1 MRKIRFHIGSIV
13 ILILLV
19 AVCLAALRESNQI
32 WDSSVFSITL
42 GTLFMSIL
50 LTIYRLRPK
59 RAFWLGFA
67 LAGWTYL
74 GFTLVPSIESRLI
87 TSKALIYF
95 DSKVPRSLMARLG
108 YFENHGYFENDNDA
122 TVDLYVANS
131 QAHAMVVDKGNGA
144 IAGATPNTGSNSAIN
159 RASGNGWVF
168 LLNSVGRW
176 MRGSVGSPENFV
188 RIGHS
193 LFALVVAVVGGQVSR
208 QLYAKNR
215 AATQETPAG

>member
-32 WDSSVFSITL
+32 WDSSVFSLTL

-50 LTIYRLRPK
+50 LTIYRLGPK

-74 GFTLVPSIESRLI
+74 GLTLVPSIESRLI
-87 TSKALIYF
+87 TTKALTYL

-108 YFENHGYFENDNDA
+108 YFEGTDFDNDG
-122 TVDLYVANS
+122 TMDLYVVNS
-131 QAHAMVVDKGNGA
+131 QTHALVVDKGNGA
-144 IAGATPNTGSNSAIN
+144 IAGATPNTASSPVNN
-159 RASGNGWVF
+159 RASGNGWLF

-193 LFALVVAVVGGQVSR
+193 LFALAVAVVGGQVSR
-208 QLYAKNR
+208 HLYAKNHE
-215 AATQETPAG
+215 ATQESVIA

>member
-1 MRKIRFHIGSIV
+1 MRRFRFHIASIV

-50 LTIYRLRPK
+50 LTIYRLGPK

-74 GFTLVPSIESRLI
+74 GLTLFPSIESRLI
-87 TSKALIYF
+87 TTKALIYF

-108 YFENHGYFENDNDA
+108 YFEGPDFDNDGA
-122 TVDLYVANS
+122 TDLYVVNS
-131 QAHAMVVDKGNGA
+131 QTHALVVDKANGA
-144 IAGATPNTGSNSAIN
+144 LAGSTPNTGSNSAIN
-159 RASGNGWVF
+159 RASGNGWLF

-176 MRGSVGSPENFV
+176 MRGPVGSPENFV

-193 LFALVVAVVGGQVSR
+193 LFALVIAVGGGQVSR
-208 QLYAKNR
+208 YLYAKNHE
-215 AATQETPAG
+215 ATQETPAG

>member
-1 MRKIRFHIGSIV
+1 MRRFRFHIGAIV
-13 ILILLV
+13 ILIVLV

-50 LTIYRLRPK
+50 LTIYRLGPK

-87 TSKALIYF
+87 TTKTLTYL

-108 YFENHGYFENDNDA
+108 YFESIDSDNDG
-122 TVDLYVANS
+122 TTDLYVVNS
-131 QAHAMVVDKGNGA
+131 QTHALVVDKGNGA
-144 IAGATPNTGSNSAIN
+144 IAGSTPNAGSNSANN
-159 RASGNGWVF
+159 RTSGSGWLL

-176 MRGSVGSPENFV
+176 MRGPVGSPENFV

-193 LFALVVAVVGGQVSR
+193 LLALVIAVIGGQVSR
-208 QLYAKNR
+208 HLYAKNHE
-215 AATQETPAG
+215 ATRQSGIA

>member
-1 MRKIRFHIGSIV
+1 MRRFRFHIGSIV
-13 ILILLV
+13 ILIVLF

-50 LTIYRLRPK
+50 LTIYRLGPK

-74 GFTLVPSIESRLI
+74 GLTLVPSIESRLI
-87 TSKALIYF
+87 TNKALVYL

-108 YFENHGYFENDNDA
+108 YFEGTDFDNDG
-122 TVDLYVANS
+122 TTDLYVVNS
-131 QAHAMVVDKGNGA
+131 QAHALVVDKANGA
-144 IAGATPNTGSNSAIN
+144 IAGSTPITGPNSANN
-159 RASGNGWVF
+159 RASGNGWLF

-176 MRGSVGSPENFV
+176 MRGPVGSPENFV

-193 LFALVVAVVGGQVSR
+193 LLALVVAVIGGQVSR
-208 QLYAKNR
+208 HLH
-215 AATQETPAG
+215 ATNNGATRQSGIA

>member
-1 MRKIRFHIGSIV
+1 MRKIRFHIASIV

-50 LTIYRLRPK
+50 LTIYRLGPK

-87 TSKALIYF
+87 TNKALVYL

-108 YFENHGYFENDNDA
+108 YFEGTDFDNDG
-122 TVDLYVANS
+122 TMDLYVVNS
-131 QAHAMVVDKGNGA
+131 QTHALVVDKGNRA
-144 IAGATPNTGSNSAIN
+144 IAGATPNTASSLVNN
-159 RASGNGWVF
+159 RASGNGWLF

-176 MRGSVGSPENFV
+176 MRGPVGSPENFV

-193 LFALVVAVVGGQVSR
+193 LFALVIAVGGGQVSR
-208 QLYAKNR
+208 HLYATNHE
-215 AATQETPAG
+215 ATRQSGIA

>member
-1 MRKIRFHIGSIV
+1 MRKIRFHIASVV

-50 LTIYRLRPK
+50 LTIYRLGPK

-74 GFTLVPSIESRLI
+74 GLTLVPSIESRLI
-87 TSKALIYF
+87 TSKALVYF

-108 YFENHGYFENDNDA
+108 YFESIDSDNDG
-122 TVDLYVANS
+122 TTDLYVVNS
-131 QAHAMVVDKGNGA
+131 QTHALIVDKGNGA
-144 IAGATPNTGSNSAIN
+144 VASSTPNTASSPVNNRVSGS
-159 RASGNGWVF
+159 GWLF

-176 MRGSVGSPENFV
+176 MRGPVGSPENFV

-193 LFALVVAVVGGQVSR
+193 LFALVIAVVVGQVSR

-215 AATQETPAG
+215 AVGQDSVIA